1 MPSRYG
7 QSQTALRQ
15 SSDKGG
21 PLFRLPSLD
30 RLSVKFIRFLTSAA
44 LFMAGGL
51 LAVYGLFALTF
62 NERGG
67 STYVMLVGH
76 RLDAHLVGAVSL
88 VVGLAIIAAG
98 FAHVLRGRLHH

>member
-1 MPSRYG
+1 M
-7 QSQTALRQ
+7 
-15 SSDKGG
+15 
-21 PLFRLPSLD
+21 
-30 RLSVKFIRFLTSAA
+30 KFIRLLTSAPA
-44 LFMAGGL
+44 FMVGGL

-62 NERGG
+62 NERGE

-98 FAHVLRGRLHH
+98 VALIRRGRLPS

>member
-1 MPSRYG
+1 
-7 QSQTALRQ
+7 
-15 SSDKGG
+15 
-21 PLFRLPSLD
+21 
-30 RLSVKFIRFLTSAA
+30 LSEKFIRFLTCAA
-44 LFMAGGL
+44 LFMVCGL

-88 VVGLAIIAAG
+88 VVGLALIAAG
-98 FAHVLRGRLHH
+98 FAHVRRGRQHP